1 MLDDM
6 ALTDG
11 DMIRALDAGRSSL
24 ALLDVALGDLND
36 FIQRLT
42 RSNFDYS
49 GDISLADYN
58 SLVPLMQK
66 AADGLSHAAI
76 AGSQAE
82 QLYNLARSRQLQTR
96 ITLLGVGY
104 PEDRYATLQNAL
116 NLRVKNTGLDFATMQ
131 HDDLSPGEVAAASI
145 VAADTNSTPEAI
157 IEESKATSRRIVDV
171 ANARGMRSEALE
183 IFLGLV
189 YLDYTDD
196 PLKEARGH

>member
-1 MLDDM
+1 
-6 ALTDG
+6 
-11 DMIRALDAGRSSL
+11 MIRALDAAARRSRCSTFRSATSTTSSAAR
-24 ALLDVALGDLND
+24 ALELRL
-36 FIQRLT
+36 QRRHFAERLQ
-42 RSNFDYS
+42 RAR
-49 GDISLADYN
+49 ADDAE
-58 SLVPLMQK
+58 SR
-66 AADGLSHAAI
+66 DGLSQAAI

-82 QLYNLARSRQLQTR
+82 QLYNMARSRQLQTR
-96 ITLLGVGY
+96 ITMLGVGY

-116 NLRVKNTGLDFATMQ
+116 QLRVKNDGLDFETMQ

-157 IEESKATSRRIVDV
+157 VDESKTTDRRIVDV

-196 PLKEARGH
+196 PVKESHATAH